1 MLALI
6 AQGITNPAVPAVKQ
20 ITDSAPDGGVAG
32 GLILAKYIAI
42 LIQTSLMLGALA
54 VLLYMFL
61 GAINWITAGGDPGK
75 IEKAQQRIIQALV
88 GLAVLFSVVA
98 VLVFIGPVFGIN
110 FLQIQFINQLG
121 GSGGG
126 GYPTGGGGG
135 GGGNVM

>member
-1 MLALI
+1 MTLL
-6 AQGITNPAVPAVKQ
+6 AQGITNPAVPGVQQ
-20 ITDSAPDGGVAG
+20 ITDAAPDGGVAG

-61 GAINWITAGGDPGK
+61 GAMNWITAGGDPGK

-110 FLQIQFINQLG
+110 FLQIEFINQLG
-121 GSGGG
+121 GGAGAP
-126 GYPTGGGGG
+126 PTGGGGG
-135 GGGNVM
+135 GAGSVM